1 MNQRTRHAFGFQSSA
16 GCCLVTAAVP
26 FHPASPSDRN
36 LYRPFIALS
45 LALVLSPILGAGWS
59 FDAGYEPEPLRDL
72 LIQAGL
78 TSAPENSWL
87 RLRGMERSAVL
98 SADGKDES
106 PWRGVTPTVTIAER
120 RQALSELR
128 QAGYRLVGF
137 LRWSSQ
143 SWAGGVRS
151 DQPLRRT
158 PLDLREAYER
168 SRRLAETY
176 GDLID
181 YWEIENEP
189 DISFVE
195 ENPETY
201 AAFLKAC
208 HLGILAGGGKEAAGS
223 RVLMAPL
230 ALPPGPYF
238 QAFVANDGMRHTDGF
253 NYHYYGYAED
263 FTGVYL
269 QFRDA
274 VQRVAGS
281 PVAGAG
287 ESIFST
293 RFLPVPADWKPQ
305 VQRQFNHSAELSAE
319 NRLRLQQ
326 LPLARDEPRLVEDGR
341 WLVSP
346 GMHVEET
353 PEGWRF
359 HVSAP
364 APGPL
369 RPAMAEL
376 PLPSGWTLNPEYQL
390 AFEHRLAPAPDLA
403 GVTPSAVPTAL
414 PATPQQPLAA
424 FGYDEGNSNDLPA
437 PSLRPDSVIR
447 QLPVFLTEYGYGLL
461 SKDSRSTAEGR
472 EQQRAW
478 FEAVTPQIQR
488 LGIEGAMAFLLR
500 PYIERGH
507 NEFGL
512 LMTAETAPSGP
523 QSVSPWGALQ
533 ASPALDWLLQPEG
546 MPLDARSWP
555 IFTAAP
561 TPVVIDFV
569 AGPGL
574 IMAKSY
580 RGHLL
585 QGSDAEGHLI
595 LYNLGAHIVTGE
607 LDLEGSAW
615 SLDGDLRRQRISLA
629 PGSRTMVP
637 VRIHPRSDRFSAH
650 AAQARFR
657 VLETGTPA
665 PTKEQPVAAPVAAN
679 APSSTGL
686 PKTPPVQSTAPAARS
701 ADFESYLR
709 TRNGNLF
716 QTWPRLQA
724 RDEWQ
729 WYNEQLA
736 NFTVAF
742 FGRAHLPWSLAEN
755 EPAALVFFFR
765 PNEFPAVY
773 EIRHAQIT
781 E

>member
-1 MNQRTRHAFGFQSSA
+1 M
-16 GCCLVTAAVP
+16 
-26 FHPASPSDRN
+26 
-36 LYRPFIALS
+36 LS
-45 LALVLSPILGAGWS
+45 LAFALIPTLGAGWS
-59 FDAGYEPEPLRDL
+59 FDTGYEPEPLRDL
-72 LIQAGL
+72 LINAGL
-78 TSAPENSWL
+78 SAAPENSWL
-87 RLRGMERSAVL
+87 RIRGMERSAVR
-98 SADGKDES
+98 SADGRDEE
-106 PWRGVTPTVTIAER
+106 PWRGVTPAVSIAER
-120 RQALSELR
+120 RKALSELR

-137 LRWSSQ
+137 LRWPSQ
-143 SWAGGVRS
+143 SWTGGVRA

-208 HLGILAGGGKEAAGS
+208 HLGILAGRNIETAMS

-238 QAFVANDGMRHTDGF
+238 QAFVANDGLRHTDGF

-263 FTGVYL
+263 FTGAYL

-274 VQRVAGS
+274 IEQLAGS
-281 PVAGAG
+281 APAEAG
-287 ESIFST
+287 ESIFNT
-293 RFLPVPADWKPQ
+293 RFYPVPPDWRPQ
-305 VQRQFNHSAELSAE
+305 VQRQFTHSAELSAE

-326 LPLARDEPRLVEDGR
+326 RALARDEPSLVEDGR

-346 GMHVEET
+346 GVRVEET
-353 PEGWRF
+353 AEGWRF
-359 HVSAP
+359 HVGSA

-376 PLPSGWTLNPEYQL
+376 PLPAGWEINPEFHL
-390 AFEHRLAPAPDLA
+390 AFEHRQAPSIDLPPVISTASAPALPAQAQQRLSDFRYQQGDSIDAPAP
-403 GVTPSAVPTAL
+403 SSR
-414 PATPQQPLAA
+414 QP
-424 FGYDEGNSNDLPA
+424 GSV
-437 PSLRPDSVIR
+437 LRE
-447 QLPVFLTEYGYGLL
+447 LPVFLTEYGYGLL
-461 SKDSRSTAEGR
+461 SKDARSTAEGR
-472 EQQRAW
+472 ERQRAW
-478 FEAVTPQIQR
+478 FEAVTPQIQQ

-500 PYIERGH
+500 PYTERDH

-512 LMTAETAPSGP
+512 LINAESGP
-523 QSVSPWGALQ
+523 SPTERVSDWGALQ
-533 ASPALDWLLQPEG
+533 ASPALNWLLDSG
-546 MPLDARSWP
+546 NLPLHPKSWAISATP
-555 IFTAAP
+555 P

-585 QGSDAEGHLI
+585 PGGDAEGHLV
-595 LYNLGAHIVTGE
+595 LYNLGAEIITGE
-607 LDLEGSAW
+607 LELEGSTW
-615 SLDGDLRRQRISLA
+615 SLEDDRHRQRISLA
-629 PGSRTMVP
+629 AGSRTLLP
-637 VRIHPRSDRFSAH
+637 VRIRPRSDRFSAH
-650 AAQARFR
+650 PAGARFR
-657 VLETGTPA
+657 VHEAEQSAPAREQPLVA
-665 PTKEQPVAAPVAAN
+665 PTAVIPRPGTRTAAAM
-679 APSSTGL
+679 
-686 PKTPPVQSTAPAARS
+686 PVQSAAPMSRS
-701 ADFESYLR
+701 AAFEPYLR

-716 QTWPRLQA
+716 QTWPRLEA

-729 WYNEQLA
+729 WYNERLS

-742 FGRAHLPWSLAEN
+742 FGRAHLPWRLQEN

-765 PNEFPAVY
+765 PSEFPAVY

-781 E
+781 D